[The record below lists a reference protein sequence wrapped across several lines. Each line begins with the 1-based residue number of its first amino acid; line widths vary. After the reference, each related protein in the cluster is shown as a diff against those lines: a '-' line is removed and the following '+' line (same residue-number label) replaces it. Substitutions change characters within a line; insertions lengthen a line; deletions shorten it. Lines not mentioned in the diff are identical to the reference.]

1 MLHNFKK
8 DRLKDMKKRWTN
20 RHIKRTHQI
29 YSGTK
34 RDEPTEKESFGTS
47 VNRIGEILPLR

>member
-47 VNRIGEILPLR
+47 VTRIGEILPLR